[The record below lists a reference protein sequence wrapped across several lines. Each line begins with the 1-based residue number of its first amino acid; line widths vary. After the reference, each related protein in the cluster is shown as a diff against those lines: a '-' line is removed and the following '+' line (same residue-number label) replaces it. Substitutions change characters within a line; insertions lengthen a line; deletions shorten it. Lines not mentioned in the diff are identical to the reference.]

1 MNKEFDYKTN
11 LFYRANVT
19 VIAKD
24 KEEAD
29 RILNDTLNSVEDK
42 FKNLFTGIENV
53 EVKSSKY
60 EKQFYSLDKNRE
72 AER

>member
-53 EVKSSKY
+53 EVKFSKY
-60 EKQFYSLDKNRE
+60 EKQFYPLDKNRE
-72 AER
+72 VGR

>member
-72 AER
+72 VER

>member
-1 MNKEFDYKTN
+1 MNREFDYKTN

-72 AER
+72 VER

>member
-24 KEEAD
+24 KEEAE